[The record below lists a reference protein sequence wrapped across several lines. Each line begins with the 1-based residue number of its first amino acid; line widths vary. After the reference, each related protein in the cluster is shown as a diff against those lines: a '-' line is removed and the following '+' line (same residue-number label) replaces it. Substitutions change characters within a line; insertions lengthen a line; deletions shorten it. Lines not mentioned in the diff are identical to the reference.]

1 MAKQQGINLKPTT
14 PAPTPAPAGAK
25 ETYLQKYILLR
36 KHNVKVAVRKAKM
49 NKSCYLFLAPFAIIF
64 TLFYIFPVVASIFF
78 SFTYYNIL
86 ETPRFIGL
94 NNYISLLL
102 EDEIFLIGI
111 KNTLII
117 ALVTGPLGYIM
128 SFLFAWLINE
138 LPRWVRSVA
147 IVVFYAPSIAGN
159 CFVIFSVFFRGDA
172 YGYVNA
178 FLMNTGIIDNPILW
192 LTNPQYMLPIC
203 MLVILWMSLGAG
215 FLSFV
220 AGLQGVDPALF
231 EAGCIDGIRNR
242 WQELWFI
249 TLPSMKPMLMFG
261 AVMTITTS
269 FGVCDVTMALC
280 GYPSTDYAA
289 RTIVTHLFDYGFS
302 RFEMGY
308 ACAIATILFL
318 MMILCNKA
326 IQSLLRRVG
335 T

>member
-1 MAKQQGINLKPTT
+1 M
-14 PAPTPAPAGAK
+14 K
-25 ETYLQKYILLR
+25 EFFSKYITLR
-36 KHNVKVAVRKAKM
+36 KHNMQVAWKKAKRSK
-49 NKSCYLFLAPFAIIF
+49 NCYLFLLPFAVLF
-64 TLFYIFPVVASIFF
+64 AMFYIFPVVASIYF

-86 ETPRFIGL
+86 EAPRFLGFT
-94 NNYISLLL
+94 NYINLILQ
-102 EDEIFLIGI
+102 DDVFLIGL
-111 KNTLII
+111 KNTLLI
-117 ALVTGPLGYIM
+117 AIVTGPLGYIM

-138 LPRWVRSVA
+138 LPRMVRSVA
-147 IVVFYAPSIAGN
+147 VIIFYAPSIAGT
-159 CFVIFSVFFRGDA
+159 CYTIFSIFFRGDA

-178 FLMNTGIIDNPILW
+178 FLQNIGLIDTPILW
-192 LTNPQYMLPIC
+192 LINPQYMLPIC
-203 MLVILWMSLGAG
+203 MVVILWMSLGTG

-220 AGLQGVDPALF
+220 AGLQGIDGSQY
-231 EAGCIDGIRNR
+231 EAGYMDGIKNR
-242 WQELWFI
+242 WQELWYI
-249 TLPSMKPMLMFG
+249 TLPNMKPMLLFG
-261 AVMTITTS
+261 AVMTITST

-289 RTIVTHLFDYGFS
+289 RTIVTHLFDYGYS